1 MAFKSI
7 EHENNENYISISY
20 IQLVMTH
27 AGIFGTFGFFTKIS
41 SHATFYVEV
50 LYIFFGIIFNLKIL
64 FCFKY
69 NLLTYVLDLT
79 NNVISDL

>member
-41 SHATFYVEV
+41 IHIITHYDIITIHKSLTFN
-50 LYIFFGIIFNLKIL
+50 IQF
-64 FCFKY
+64 
-69 NLLTYVLDLT
+69 
-79 NNVISDL
+79 